1 MKDGFIKVAAAS
13 PVIKVADCEYNAE
26 RVIDCIREAEEKGVK
41 VLVFPELT
49 LTGASCWDLFRHRV
63 ILDGAE
69 KALVRVVEA
78 SAGTDVLA
86 FVGLPLAVG
95 PRVYSVAAVLW
106 DGELIAFVPR
116 RTASCNFNGSG
127 DGDYHEIELDSFSR
141 YVVLSTCAYS
151 FHNARTVL
159 HGKLTPVPSTGGR
172 PNEGYK

>member
-1 MKDGFIKVAAAS
+1 MKDGFVKVAAAS
-13 PVIKVADCEYNAE
+13 PVIKVADCCYNAE
-26 RVIDCIREAEEKGVK
+26 RVIDCIREADRQGVK

-95 PRVYSVAAVLW
+95 PQVCSVAAAIWL
-106 DGELIAFVPR
+106 R
-116 RTASCNFNGSG
+116 
-127 DGDYHEIELDSFSR
+127 
-141 YVVLSTCAYS
+141 
-151 FHNARTVL
+151 
-159 HGKLTPVPSTGGR
+159 
-172 PNEGYK
+172 